1 MKYYT
6 QKEVQGNSSGQF
18 SEKAQTVTYIYK
30 KNELPIATV
39 KVVVK
44 YIDTDGKSIFKRCC

>member
-30 KNELPIATV
+30 KMSYLLLQEKLL
-39 KVVVK
+39 
-44 YIDTDGKSIFKRCC
+44 